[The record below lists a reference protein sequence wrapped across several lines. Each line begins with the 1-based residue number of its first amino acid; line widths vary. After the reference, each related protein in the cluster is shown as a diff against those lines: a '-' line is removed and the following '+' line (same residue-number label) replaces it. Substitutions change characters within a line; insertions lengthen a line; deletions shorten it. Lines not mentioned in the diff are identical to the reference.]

1 MKKKMV
7 SVPKRLGTI
16 FVMRSGKEEIY
27 IYGKS
32 DGKFDVCIGR
42 RWRIL

>member
-27 IYGKS
+27 IWQ
-32 DGKFDVCIGR
+32 V
-42 RWRIL
+42 